1 MEGIK
6 GMYCSTCGAQ
16 VPDGRS
22 RCDTCGAAVARPS
35 GYGVPAQIT
44 INNNVAPAAS
54 VFATPVTHLTCP
66 RCGFQGEGVSYFS
79 QGGPIMGAL
88 LLALLTLP
96 FMGAG
101 GLVYYLMRHD
111 YRACPRCG
119 SSWGKRSERAR
130 ALSAGLALN
139 EAAPV
144 SAHEPEMR
152 EDARLLRWGA
162 YLVFAFAALLMLIGV
177 GEGEPGAFLTGALAA
192 AGGALMWK
200 KANSAREER
209 RAALLTGLQQ
219 PVLRL
224 AAQRNGVLTVTDVAA
239 ALSWPMPR
247 AEKVLNSLEDGLRV
261 ASSVTDE
268 GVIVYEFREL
278 MHAPRLNAAEM
289 DTLLNSGAAQTQ
301 AQRQAMPLPQNGTL
315 SA

>member
-1 MEGIK
+1 
-6 GMYCSTCGAQ
+6 MYCSTCGAQ

-22 RCDTCGAAVARPS
+22 RCDTCGAAVSRAS

-44 INNNVAPAAS
+44 INNNIGPGAAA
-54 VFATPVTHLTCP
+54 FATPATHLTCP

-119 SSWGKRSERAR
+119 NSWGKRSEHAR

-139 EAAPV
+139 EAAPQTT
-144 SAHEPEMR
+144 AHQPEMR
-152 EDARLLRWGA
+152 EDARLMRWSA
-162 YLVFAFAALLMLIGV
+162 YLIFAFAALLMLIGV
-177 GEGEPGAFLTGALAA
+177 GEGQPEPFFMGAFAA
-192 AGGALMWK
+192 AGGALLWK

-209 RAALLTGLQQ
+209 REKLLVGLQQ

-278 MHAPRLNAAEM
+278 MHAPRMNAAEM
-289 DTLLNSGAAQTQ
+289 DTLLNPGPQ
-301 AQRQAMPLPQNGTL
+301 AQRAPLPLPHNGTL

>member
-1 MEGIK
+1 
-6 GMYCSTCGAQ
+6 MYCSTCGAQ

-22 RCDTCGAAVARPS
+22 RCDTCGAAVSRPS

-44 INNNVAPAAS
+44 INNTVTSGPLMFAAQVS
-54 VFATPVTHLTCP
+54 HLTCP

-79 QGGPIMGAL
+79 QGGPILRAL
-88 LLALLTLP
+88 LLALLTMP
-96 FMGAG
+96 FMGVG

-119 SSWGKRSERAR
+119 NSWGKRSEHAR
-130 ALSAGLALN
+130 ALSAGLAMN
-139 EAAPV
+139 EAAPIP
-144 SAHEPEMR
+144 AHEPEMR
-152 EDARLLRWGA
+152 EDARFLRWGA
-162 YLVFAFAALLMLIGV
+162 YLIFAFAAMLMLIGLD
-177 GEGEPGAFLTGALAA
+177 EGPEPFLIGAFAA
-192 AGGALMWK
+192 AGGALLWK
-200 KANSAREER
+200 KANSVREER
-209 RAALLTGLQQ
+209 RATLLTGLQQ

-224 AAQRNGVLTVTDVAA
+224 AAQRAGVLTVTDVAA

-278 MHAPRLNAAEM
+278 MHAPRMNAAEM
-289 DTLLNSGAAQTQ
+289 DTLLNPGAAPNQ
-301 AQRQAMPLPQNGTL
+301 AQRQSLPLPHNGTL
-315 SA
+315 SL

>member
-1 MEGIK
+1 
-6 GMYCSTCGAQ
+6 MYCSTCGAQ
-16 VPDGRS
+16 VPDGHS
-22 RCDTCGAAVARPS
+22 RCDTCGAAVSRAP

-44 INNNVAPAAS
+44 INNTNTVAPGAA
-54 VFATPVTHLTCP
+54 VFATPVNHLTCP

-88 LLALLTLP
+88 FLALLTLP

-119 SSWGKRSERAR
+119 NSWGKRSEHAR

-139 EAAPV
+139 EAAPQHA
-144 SAHEPEMR
+144 STHEPEMR
-152 EDARLLRWGA
+152 EDARLLRWAA
-162 YLVFAFAALLMLIGV
+162 YLIFAFAAMMTLIGM
-177 GEGEPGAFLTGALAA
+177 GEGEGGMIVTGLLA
-192 AGGALMWK
+192 AGGGALLWK
-200 KANSAREER
+200 KANSAREQR
-209 RAALLTGLQQ
+209 REKLLMQLQQ

-224 AAQRNGVLTVTDVAA
+224 ASQRNGVLTVTDVAA

-278 MHAPRLNAAEM
+278 MHAPRMSASEM
-289 DTLLNSGAAQTQ
+289 DTLLNPGAPPNQ
-301 AQRQAMPLPQNGTL
+301 AQRSAMPLPHDGTL

>member
-1 MEGIK
+1 
-6 GMYCSTCGAQ
+6 MYCSTCGAQ

-22 RCDTCGAAVARPS
+22 RCDTCGAAVSRAP

-44 INNNVAPAAS
+44 INNNTVAPGAA
-54 VFATPVTHLTCP
+54 VFANPVTHLTCP
-66 RCGFQGEGVSYFS
+66 RCGFQGEGVAYFS
-79 QGGPIMGAL
+79 QGGPIMAAL
-88 LLALLTLP
+88 FLALLTIPL
-96 FMGAG
+96 MGAA

-119 SSWGKRSERAR
+119 SSWGKRSEHAR
-130 ALSAGLALN
+130 FLSAGLALN
-139 EAAPV
+139 EAAPQHT
-144 SAHEPEMR
+144 STHEPEMR
-152 EDARLLRWGA
+152 EDARLLRWA
-162 YLVFAFAALLMLIGV
+162 SYLIFAFAAMLMLIGL
-177 GEGEPGAFLTGALAA
+177 GEGEPEAVIFGTLA
-192 AGGALMWK
+192 AGGGALLWR

-209 RAALLTGLQQ
+209 REKLLMQLQQ

-224 AAQRNGVLTVTDVAA
+224 ASQRNGVLTVTDVAA
-239 ALSWPMPR
+239 ALAWPMPR

-278 MHAPRLNAAEM
+278 MHAPRMNAAEM
-289 DTLLNSGAAQTQ
+289 DTLLNPGAGPNQ
-301 AQRQAMPLPQNGTL
+301 AQRAAMPLPHNGTL

>member
-1 MEGIK
+1 
-6 GMYCSTCGAQ
+6 MYCSTCGAQ

-22 RCDTCGAAVARPS
+22 RCDTCGAAVSRAP

-44 INNNVAPAAS
+44 INNNNTVAPGAA
-54 VFATPVTHLTCP
+54 VFANPVTHLTCP

-79 QGGPIMGAL
+79 QGGPILGAL
-88 LLALLTLP
+88 FLALLTLP

-119 SSWGKRSERAR
+119 NSWGKRSEHAR
-130 ALSAGLALN
+130 ALSAGLAMN
-139 EAAPV
+139 EVAPQPP
-144 SAHEPEMR
+144 AHEPEMR
-152 EDARLLRWGA
+152 EDSRLWRWSA
-162 YLVFAFAALLMLIGV
+162 YLIFAFASMMMLIGM
-177 GEGEPGAFLTGALAA
+177 GEGEPGMVFTGLMA
-192 AGGALMWK
+192 AGGGALLWR

-209 RAALLTGLQQ
+209 REKLLMQLQQ

-239 ALSWPMPR
+239 ALAWPMPR

-278 MHAPRLNAAEM
+278 MHAPRMNAAEM
-289 DTLLNSGAAQTQ
+289 DTLLNAGPAPNQ
-301 AQRQAMPLPQNGTL
+301 AQRAAMPLPHNGTL
-315 SA
+315 RA

>member
-1 MEGIK
+1 M
-6 GMYCSTCGAQ
+6 S
-16 VPDGRS
+16 
-22 RCDTCGAAVARPS
+22 RPS

-44 INNNVAPAAS
+44 INNNVGQAGQAFPSQGA
-54 VFATPVTHLTCP
+54 HLTCP

-88 LLALLTLP
+88 ILALLTLP

-119 SSWGKRSERAR
+119 SSWGKRSEHAR
-130 ALSAGLALN
+130 VLSAGLALN
-139 EAAPV
+139 EAAPAHTT
-144 SAHEPEMR
+144 AHEPEMR
-152 EDARLLRWGA
+152 EDSRLLRWGS
-162 YLVFAFAALLMLIGV
+162 YLIFAFAALLMLVGIGD
-177 GEGEPGAFLTGALAA
+177 GEPGAFFVGAFAA
-192 AGGALMWK
+192 MGGALLWK
-200 KANSAREER
+200 KANTAREER
-209 RAALLTGLQQ
+209 REQLLVALQQ

-224 AAQRNGVLTVTDVAA
+224 ASQRNGVLTVTDVAA

-261 ASSVTDE
+261 ASSVTDQ

-278 MHAPRLNAAEM
+278 MHAPRMNAAEM
-289 DTLLNSGAAQTQ
+289 DTLLNPGAAAPQ
-301 AQRQAMPLPQNGTL
+301 AQHAALPLPHDGTL
-315 SA
+315 RA

>member
-1 MEGIK
+1 
-6 GMYCSTCGAQ
+6 MYCSTCGAQ

-22 RCDTCGAAVARPS
+22 RCDTCGAAVSRAS

-44 INNNVAPAAS
+44 INNNAVAPGAA
-54 VFATPVTHLTCP
+54 VFASPIAHLTCP

-88 LLALLTLP
+88 FLALLTLP

-119 SSWGKRSERAR
+119 SSWGKRSEHAR
-130 ALSAGLALN
+130 ALTAGLALN
-139 EAAPV
+139 EAAPQHTTT
-144 SAHEPEMR
+144 HEPEMR
-152 EDARLLRWGA
+152 EDARLLRWA
-162 YLVFAFAALLMLIGV
+162 SYLIFAFAAMLMMIAF
-177 GEGEPGAFLTGALAA
+177 GEGEPAPFVIGVMA
-192 AGGALMWK
+192 AGGGGLLWR

-209 RAALLTGLQQ
+209 REKLLMQLQQ

-224 AAQRNGVLTVTDVAA
+224 ASQRSGVLTVTDVAA
-239 ALSWPMPR
+239 ELGWPMPR

-278 MHAPRLNAAEM
+278 MHAPRMNAAEM
-289 DTLLNSGAAQTQ
+289 DTLLNPGAGPGQ
-301 AQRQAMPLPQNGTL
+301 AQRAAMPLPHNGTL

>member
-1 MEGIK
+1 
-6 GMYCSTCGAQ
+6 MYCSTCGAQ

-22 RCDTCGAAVARPS
+22 RCDTCGAAVSRAT

-44 INNNVAPAAS
+44 INNNMASGAA
-54 VFATPVTHLTCP
+54 VFANPVTHLTCP

-79 QGGPIMGAL
+79 QGGPIMAAL
-88 LLALLTLP
+88 FLALLTIPL
-96 FMGAG
+96 MGAG

-119 SSWGKRSERAR
+119 NSWGKRSEHAR
-130 ALSAGLALN
+130 FLSAGLALN
-139 EAAPV
+139 EAAPQHT
-144 SAHEPEMR
+144 STPEPEMR
-152 EDARLLRWGA
+152 EDARLLRWASYLIFAIAAVLILAGFGDGA
-162 YLVFAFAALLMLIGV
+162 PEAVFMGLM
-177 GEGEPGAFLTGALAA
+177 A
-192 AGGALMWK
+192 AGGGALLWK
-200 KANSAREER
+200 RANSAREER
-209 RAALLTGLQQ
+209 REKLLMGLQQ

-224 AAQRNGVLTVTDVAA
+224 ASQRNGVLTVTDVAA
-239 ALSWPMPR
+239 ALAWPMPR

-278 MHAPRLNAAEM
+278 MHAPRMNAAEM
-289 DTLLNSGAAQTQ
+289 DTLLNPGAAPNQP
-301 AQRQAMPLPQNGTL
+301 QRAAMPLPHNGTL

>member
-1 MEGIK
+1 
-6 GMYCSTCGAQ
+6 MYCSTCGAQ

-22 RCDTCGAAVARPS
+22 RCDTCGAAVSRPS

-44 INNNVAPAAS
+44 INNTVAAGPS
-54 VFATPVTHLTCP
+54 VFAAQVSHLTCP

-79 QGGPIMGAL
+79 QGGPIMRAL
-88 LLALLTLP
+88 LLALLTMP
-96 FMGAG
+96 FMGVG

-119 SSWGKRSERAR
+119 NSWGKRSEHAR
-130 ALSAGLALN
+130 ALSAGLAMN
-139 EAAPV
+139 EVAPP

-152 EDARLLRWGA
+152 EDARLLRWGS
-162 YLVFAFAALLMLIGV
+162 YLIFAFAAVLIMAGF
-177 GEGEPGAFLTGALAA
+177 GDGAPEAVFMGAMAA
-192 AGGALMWK
+192 AGGGLLWK
-200 KANSAREER
+200 RANTVREER

-224 AAQRNGVLTVTDVAA
+224 AAQRAGVLTVTDVAA
-239 ALSWPMPR
+239 ALNWPMPR

-278 MHAPRLNAAEM
+278 MHAPRMNAAEM
-289 DTLLNSGAAQTQ
+289 DTLLNPGSAPTQ
-301 AQRQAMPLPQNGTL
+301 AQRQSLPLPHDGTL
-315 SA
+315 RA

>member
-1 MEGIK
+1 
-6 GMYCSTCGAQ
+6 MYCSTCGAQ

-22 RCDTCGAAVARPS
+22 RCDTCGAAVSRAP

-44 INNNVAPAAS
+44 INNNTVAPGAAA
-54 VFATPVTHLTCP
+54 FANPVTHLTCP
-66 RCGFQGEGVSYFS
+66 RCGFQGEGISYFS

-88 LLALLTLP
+88 FLALLTLP

-119 SSWGKRSERAR
+119 NSWGKRSEHAR

-139 EAAPV
+139 EAAPQHT
-144 SAHEPEMR
+144 STHEPEMR
-152 EDARLLRWGA
+152 EDARLLRWGS
-162 YLVFAFAALLMLIGV
+162 YLIFAFAAMLLLIGM
-177 GEGEPGAFLTGALAA
+177 GEGEPGAVFAGLMAA
-192 AGGALMWK
+192 AGGGLLWK

-209 RAALLTGLQQ
+209 REKLLMQLQQ

-224 AAQRNGVLTVTDVAA
+224 ASQRNGVLTVTDVAA
-239 ALSWPMPR
+239 ALAWPMPR

-278 MHAPRLNAAEM
+278 MHAPRMNAAEM
-289 DTLLNSGAAQTQ
+289 DTLLNPGAAPNQ
-301 AQRQAMPLPQNGTL
+301 AQRAALPLPHNGTL

>member
-1 MEGIK
+1 
-6 GMYCSTCGAQ
+6 MYCSTCGAQ

-22 RCDTCGAAVARPS
+22 RCDTCGAAVSRPS

-44 INNNVAPAAS
+44 INNNVGAVAS
-54 VFATPVTHLTCP
+54 AYATPGAHLTCP

-88 LLALLTLP
+88 FLALLTLP

-119 SSWGKRSERAR
+119 SSWGKRSEHAR
-130 ALSAGLALN
+130 MLGAGLAMN
-139 EAAPV
+139 EAAPHTP
-144 SAHEPEMR
+144 AHEPEMR
-152 EDARLLRWGA
+152 EDARLLRWGS
-162 YLVFAFAALLMLIGV
+162 YLIFAFAAMLMLIGV
-177 GEGEPGAFLTGALAA
+177 GEGEPAPFFIGAFAA
-192 AGGALMWK
+192 TGGALLWK

-209 RAALLTGLQQ
+209 RERLLVALQQ

-224 AAQRNGVLTVTDVAA
+224 ASQRNGVLTVTDVAA

-261 ASSVTDE
+261 ASTVTDE

-278 MHAPRLNAAEM
+278 MHAPRMNAAEM
-289 DTLLNSGAAQTQ
+289 DTLLNPGVAPHQ
-301 AQRQAMPLPQNGTL
+301 AQHAALPLPHNNTL
-315 SA
+315 RA